1 MFEPTLTC
9 TEKIFEETDRLNYL
23 MKRKLQLDLKLEKL
37 AILGI
42 FWNLTEHAK
51 TC

>member
-23 MKRKLQLDLKLEKL
+23 MKRNWGFEV
-37 AILGI
+37 GHFGS
-42 FWNLTEHAK
+42 FWNFTVHAK